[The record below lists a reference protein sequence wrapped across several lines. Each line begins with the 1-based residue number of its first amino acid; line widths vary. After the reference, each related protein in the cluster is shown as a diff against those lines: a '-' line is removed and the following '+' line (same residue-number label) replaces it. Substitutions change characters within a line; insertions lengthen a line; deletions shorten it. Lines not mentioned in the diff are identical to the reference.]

1 MITPRQLDV
10 LLLLA
15 QGLTNRQIAA
25 RLGIRSVQSVR
36 NICFSLYKR
45 LEVVNS
51 HGALARG
58 LLEGLITME
67 DLR

>member
-15 QGLTNRQIAA
+15 QGLTNEQIAA
-25 RLGIRSVQSVR
+25 RLGIRVQSVR
-36 NICFSLYKR
+36 NLCTKLYKR
-45 LEVVNS
+45 FGVVNS
-51 HGALARG
+51 HGAVARG
-58 LLEGLITME
+58 LLDGFITLE

>member
-15 QGLTNRQIAA
+15 QGLTNEQIAA
-25 RLGIRSVQSVR
+25 RLGIAVQSVR
-36 NICFSLYKR
+36 NHCSKLYKR
-45 LEVVNS
+45 LGVVNS
-51 HGALARG
+51 HGAVARG
-58 LLEGLITME
+58 LLDGFITME

>member
-25 RLGIRSVQSVR
+25 RLGIGVQSVR

>member
-1 MITPRQLDV
+1 MITARQKEV

-15 QGLTNRQIAA
+15 QGLTNRQIAS
-25 RLGIRSVQSVR
+25 RLGIGVQSVR
-36 NICFSLYKR
+36 NVCSGLYKR
-45 LEVVNS
+45 LGVVNS
-51 HGALARG
+51 HGAVVRG